1 MSNSLLLFLQLA
13 STCSDTNF
21 PITNYS
27 VVVSE
32 ASQSGSGIE
41 EVGRKSYKFIEEQS
55 IVMPIVVDLPQLMQE
70 REYQVFVEACIN
82 ITCRTTPSI
91 PLSKCSA
98 SDTQCRC
105 LSCTNTQTPCLVA
118 FHVMHMCT
126 CIVIHVLDKLVA
138 DFHCRGGG
146 LRERLYS

>member
-1 MSNSLLLFLQLA
+1 MFKCIYNSISYAYFVLIHMSNSLSLFLQLA
-13 STCSDTNF
+13 STCSATNF

-41 EVGRKSYKFIEEQS
+41 EVGRKSYNFTEEQS

-105 LSCTNTQTPCLVA
+105 LSCTNTQTPCLGTFPCNA
-118 FHVMHMCT
+118 HVYCHT
-126 CIVIHVLDKLVA
+126 RQV
-138 DFHCRGGG
+138 G
-146 LRERLYS
+146 S